1 MGKVGLLAGVGNLP
15 VEFMRA
21 ARQTGHE
28 VIVIA
33 VVPDVAAALIKT
45 LRHEGVREVTM
56 IGKVTKEILFKGLQF
71 PDLRTIKLLAGL
83 HNRKDDTI
91 MLAIVDELAKD
102 GLVVADQTAYL
113 KPLMP
118 PVGILSKRRPTEA
131 EREDIRFGFA
141 TAKAMGGMDIGQTV
155 VVKQKAVMAV
165 EAIEGTDACIRR
177 GGELGQGNAVVVK
190 VAKPKQDLRFD
201 VPAVGRQTLQAMLD
215 SGCTLLAMEA
225 ERTLFVEREEVLAL
239 ANEKNICI
247 CSVDESY

>member
-1 MGKVGLLAGVGNLP
+1 
-15 VEFMRA
+15 
-21 ARQTGHE
+21 
-28 VIVIA
+28 
-33 VVPDVAAALIKT
+33 
-45 LRHEGVREVTM
+45 
-56 IGKVTKEILFKGLQF
+56 
-71 PDLRTIKLLAGL
+71 
-83 HNRKDDTI
+83 
-91 MLAIVDELAKD
+91 
-102 GLVVADQTAYL
+102 
-113 KPLMP
+113 
-118 PVGILSKRRPTEA
+118 
-131 EREDIRFGFA
+131 
-141 TAKAMGGMDIGQTV
+141 
-155 VVKQKAVMAV
+155 MAV